1 MGHHYDDNLGALL
14 IGQMIS
20 TFLYGISTL
29 QTYVYLIRFPRDSP
43 ELKIW
48 VLLVW
53 ALDTANV
60 ILVCHGLYYWAWGMV
75 GAASGHP
82 MNTDH
87 QSFAKRSFFASA
99 VLNLV
104 VAAVVQSFFI
114 KRIHKCRSLLYASF
128 ACSLHTS
135 VSDQLFQVHASN
147 SLGASRID
155 FCLFEWLSW
164 GRQTIFVLAHLGLGA
179 EATVKVI
186 NTFESDSLDSLSWLA
201 YPSALPYTLLSVV
214 SDAFIAGTL
223 IQLSRGR
230 TPEWDSP
237 RVQTLTMQ
245 TVTFAVNRCVLL
257 TAASL
262 ARLVAFTILPW
273 TAWFIAADFIMGKL
287 YANSFMACLNA
298 RTFFPT
304 PQASLRDTAIFS
316 SVPDVSVR
324 SNGSV
329 VPRSYS
335 PLPRRPSSRALSLP
349 DLVFCKTK
357 IKGGV
362 AAGPSVTE
370 RDICP
375 CMLETR

>member
-1 MGHHYDDNLGALL
+1 MGHRYNDNLGALL

-53 ALDTANV
+53 ALDSVNV

-75 GAASGHP
+75 GNPPGQGTAS
-82 MNTDH
+82 H
-87 QSFAKRSFFASA
+87 QSFAERSFFVSA
-99 VLNLV
+99 VLNLI

-114 KRIHKCRSLLYASF
+114 KRIHKLCQTSATRVVLPTLLSLL
-128 ACSLHTS
+128 
-135 VSDQLFQVHASN
+135 
-147 SLGASRID
+147 
-155 FCLFEWLSW
+155 
-164 GRQTIFVLAHLGLGA
+164 VLAHVGLGA
-179 EATVKVI
+179 EATVKVVKSFQS
-186 NTFESDSLDSLSWLA
+186 TSLDSLSWLA
-201 YPSALPYTLLSVV
+201 YPAALPYTLLAVL

-230 TPEWDSP
+230 TPDLDSP
-237 RVQTLTMQ
+237 RLHTLAME
-245 TVTFAVNRCVLL
+245 TVTFAVNRCVLV
-257 TAASL
+257 TVAAL
-262 ARLVAFTILPW
+262 IRLIVFTVVPW

-298 RTFFPT
+298 RSFFPT
-304 PQASLRDTAIFS
+304 PQASLGDTAIFS
-316 SVPDVSVR
+316 SVPDISVR

-329 VPRSYS
+329 APASYS
-335 PLPRRPSSRALSLP
+335 PTPRRPSSRALSLP
-349 DLVFCKTK
+349 DMVFCKTK
-357 IKGGV
+357 LKGGV
-362 AAGPSVTE
+362 AGSSAVAE

-375 CMLETR
+375 CLLETR

>member
-48 VLLVW
+48 
-53 ALDTANV
+53 
-60 ILVCHGLYYWAWGMV
+60 WGMV
-75 GAASGHP
+75 GATSNHP
-82 MNTDH
+82 MNADH
-87 QSFAKRSFFASA
+87 QTFAKRSFFASA

-114 KRIHKCRSLLYASF
+114 KRIHKRRQ
-128 ACSLHTS
+128 S
-135 VSDQLFQVHASN
+135 V
-147 SLGASRID
+147 
-155 FCLFEWLSW
+155 
-164 GRQTIFVLAHLGLGA
+164 FVLAHVGLGVGQCNWVEKPIAPMALTRPA

-201 YPSALPYTLLSVV
+201 YSSALPYTLLSVI

-230 TPEWDSP
+230 TPELDSP
-237 RVQTLTMQ
+237 RVQTLAMQ
-245 TVTFAVNRCVLL
+245 AVTFAVNRCVLL
-257 TAASL
+257 TVAAL

-357 IKGGV
+357 IKGGA